1 MEVEIEMKWYEIKVA
16 VSRFRST
23 TKSWNFFKT
32 NKLSAIIWR
41 YFEYPLLALIFPF
54 ILYTELCS
62 KIKLLKKHI
71 WKKQNKLQNFSTL
84 TEQKTIRSVFLYF
97 WKKAL
102 DWKIIQKRK
111 ILLIH
116 TVTKELWS
124 LDSDFFC
131 KSSFVIKAF
140 EHPFCCRYYKYFLF
154 ITEVQHFWLLRLITV
169 EESVRN

>member
-97 WKKAL
+97 WTITKKL
-102 DWKIIQKRK
+102 YFI
-111 ILLIH
+111 
-116 TVTKELWS
+116 KESSRLENYS
-124 LDSDFFC
+124 KKENSVDSH
-131 KSSFVIKAF
+131 S
-140 EHPFCCRYYKYFLF
+140 
-154 ITEVQHFWLLRLITV
+154 
-169 EESVRN
+169 N